1 MIGVARSHLAEF
13 LCPFLVSTIQYIK
26 LQIWTPERTL
36 INIFI
41 PRWVTLVCRSDR
53 GVVRIEKQEGVNTSL
68 YLFIRLERKV
78 RNSTFEGNYCV
89 SSCTDQIQNKHD
101 NKEIL

>member
-1 MIGVARSHLAEF
+1 
-13 LCPFLVSTIQYIK
+13 
-26 LQIWTPERTL
+26 
-36 INIFI
+36 
-41 PRWVTLVCRSDR
+41 
-53 GVVRIEKQEGVNTSL
+53 VRIEKQEGVNTSL